1 MKQNIIA
8 VPGRYIAP
16 LTINGLN
23 GRMLKLPV
31 TNQEYKNRNILLIYG
46 HHSCIERMYS
56 IAQNI
61 ADYGNVLMPDMPG
74 FGGMDSFFIIKK
86 KPTLDNYAD
95 YLATLIKLQYKRK
108 KITIAG
114 MSFGFLVVTKMLQK
128 YPELAS
134 QVDMVISMVGFTT
147 TRDFK
152 LSTSKMTAL
161 RYGSLF
167 FSTRPT
173 AFTFRHLALNKLAIK
188 FAYGSV
194 SKIHPKMKDA
204 ESGQELAKRITFEA
218 YLWQINDVRTYMKT
232 TARMMNVDLTQSKT
246 NLQVHHVTVDA
257 DQYFNNKKVKQNM
270 RKVYKKVYVYDAKLG
285 NHAPT
290 VVSSKDQSAN
300 FIPPRLRMV
309 LSEKQYN
316 GIITR

>member
-134 QVDMVISMVGFTT
+134 QVDMVISMVGFTSYK
-147 TRDFK
+147 DFK
-152 LSTSKMTAL
+152 LPKSKMNL
-161 RYGSLF
+161 FRYGSLF
-167 FSTRPT
+167 FSTTLT
-173 AFTFRHLALNKLAIK
+173 AFVFRYVALNRFAIAV
-188 FAYGSV
+188 AYKSV
-194 SKIHPKMKDA
+194 ASIHPKMKDA
-204 ESGQELAKRITFEA
+204 ENVEELSKRINFET
-218 YLWQINDVRTYMKT
+218 YLWQINHVRTYMKT
-232 TARMMNVDLTQSKT
+232 TAVMMRVDLTNTKT
-246 NLQVHHVTVDA
+246 TKDVYHVTVDA
-257 DQYFNNKKVKQNM
+257 DQYFDNKVVKQNM
-270 RKVYKKVYVYDAKLG
+270 NKVYRKVAVYKAKLG

-290 VVSSKDQSAN
+290 VVSTKADSAH
-300 FIPPRLRMV
+300 FIPLKLRRA
-309 LSEKQYN
+309 LAENITN